1 MAQVTIFFL
10 EIVQLGMR
18 DSLIAIVHQKDER
31 SMNFRNNTS
40 SVLIMPVVNLR
51 EGMEVRI
58 NFPIEPVF
66 EFGVCQC
73 CSVEHII
80 SSIFEKKKKIIEI

>member
-18 DSLIAIVHQKDER
+18 DSVIMIAIVHQKDER
-31 SMNFRNNTS
+31 SLNFRNNTS

-51 EGMEVRI
+51 EGIEVRI

-66 EFGVCQC
+66 ELGFCQC
-73 CSVEHII
+73 CSVEHKI
-80 SSIFEKKKKIIEI
+80 SSIFERKKKL